1 MGKYGKWIGGG
12 VGWILGGGSPI
23 GAILGFAV
31 GSMFDATNFKADKSF
46 NSETFRHHTGPGDF
60 AASLLVLTA
69 VVMKADGKIMRSEL
83 DYVKTFFNRQFG
95 PQVAARQIQLL
106 QEILKKDINT
116 RKVCD
121 EIRYYME
128 HPLRLQLLHFLFGV
142 AAADGKVDKVEVNVI
157 AEIAN
162 HLGIS
167 EKDFESLK
175 AMFYKDT
182 GSSYRILEIE
192 KEASDEEVKKAYR
205 KMAVK
210 YHPDKVSSL
219 GEEYQKS
226 AKEKFQK
233 VQEAYEAIKK
243 ERGMN

>member
-1 MGKYGKWIGGG
+1 MAKYGKWIGGG
-12 VGWILGGGSPI
+12 LGWILGGGSPI

-31 GSMFDATNFKADKSF
+31 GSMFDASAINVQKGV
-46 NSETFRHHTGPGDF
+46 NREYYRHHTGPGDF

-83 DYVKTFFNRQFG
+83 DYVKNFFQRQFG
-95 PQVAARQIQLL
+95 PQIAAQQIHAL
-106 QEILKKDINT
+106 QQILKQDIPVK
-116 RKVCD
+116 KVCD

-128 HPLRLQLLHFLFGV
+128 HPLRLQLIHFLFGI
-142 AAADGKVDKVEVNVI
+142 AAADGKVDRTEVQVI

-162 HLGIS
+162 YLGIS

-182 GSSYRILEIE
+182 GSAYKILEIE
-192 KEASDEEVKKAYR
+192 KDASDEEVKKAYR

-243 ERGMN
+243 ERGMS